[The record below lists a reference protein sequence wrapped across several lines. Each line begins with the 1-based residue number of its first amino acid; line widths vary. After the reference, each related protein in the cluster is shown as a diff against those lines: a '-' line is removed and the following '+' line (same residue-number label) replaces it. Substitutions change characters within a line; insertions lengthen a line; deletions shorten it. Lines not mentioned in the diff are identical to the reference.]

1 MLCHLD
7 VLYYFL
13 FVYSQKDTMPTKIKM
28 TTILPDYNNTGD
40 LALKNQNTLRRLVG
54 ILGILLPVI
63 LYLFLQLVKNFDPIL
78 PSISHYY
85 FTRAGSVFEIIVSLL
100 AIFLLIYK
108 GEKIIDYILSSIAG
122 FSALLMLIFPTGNLW
137 GYNGKAKYDSVA
149 VTCFEQSLFR
159 PKFHYACAALFLLCL
174 ACMALF
180 IFTKSSGV
188 RTANKKVRNII
199 YRICGGCML
208 AALSIA
214 FAGFLNIIPAAY
226 YDLHNLTFWM
236 EVIAVEAFGIAWIIK
251 GEVILAG

>member
-1 MLCHLD
+1 
-7 VLYYFL
+7 
-13 FVYSQKDTMPTKIKM
+13 MPTKIKM
-28 TTILPDYNNTGD
+28 STILPNYDNTGD

-54 ILGILLPVI
+54 TLGILLPVI
-63 LYLFLQLVKNFDPIL
+63 LYLFLQLVKNFDPVL

-85 FTRAGSVFEIIVSLL
+85 FTRAGSLFEIIVSLL

-108 GEKIIDYILSSIAG
+108 GEKMIDYVLSSIAG

-137 GYNGKAKYDSVA
+137 GYNGSAKYDSVA

-159 PKFHYACAALFLLCL
+159 PGFHYTCAALFLLSL

-188 RTANKKVRNII
+188 KTLNKRKRNLI
-199 YRICGGCML
+199 YRLCGVLML
-208 AALSIA
+208 ASLAIA
-214 FAGFLNIIPAAY
+214 FAGFIKIIPAAF
-226 YDLHNLTFWM
+226 YDQHNLTFWM
-236 EVIAVEAFGIAWIIK
+236 EVIAVEAFGIAWMIK